1 MGSKTKTLA
10 KQIMFN
16 SVSMYRICDAHEHT
30 DAVRNSIRLCDFHC
44 GGARLWPSCVSRVK
58 ARHLV
63 THDGLAQHK
72 EKQNSIE
79 FELSLSWARS
89 RWPGNFVMSPWH
101 RVRGSAPQTFEV
113 NKKKKKSL
121 SFWLLSPFVA
131 FILHFPLLFFLFSSV
146 LVVSSV
152 PRKNVRLMM
161 IPAATVA
168 LLLDG
173 ATVPTVQTRC
183 II

>member
-1 MGSKTKTLA
+1 MKFICVRALRQWLTLNDGIKQPVQKTKHTTKKTGSKTKTLA

-113 NKKKKKSL
+113 NKTKKK
-121 SFWLLSPFVA
+121 FV
-131 FILHFPLLFFLFSSV
+131 F
-146 LVVSSV
+146 LVVVSFRSFYSSFPSSFLSLFV
-152 PRKNVRLMM
+152 CTCRFF
-161 IPAATVA
+161 
-168 LLLDG
+168 G
-173 ATVPTVQTRC
+173 AP
-183 II
+183 